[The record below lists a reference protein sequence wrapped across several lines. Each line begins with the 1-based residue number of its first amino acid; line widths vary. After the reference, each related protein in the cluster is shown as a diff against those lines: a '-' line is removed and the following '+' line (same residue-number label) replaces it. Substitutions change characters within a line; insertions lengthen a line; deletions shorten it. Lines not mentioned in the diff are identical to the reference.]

1 MPSTAPASRR
11 MVAGLAIAC
20 TLVLAAAMAG
30 CGRTARGGPDGD
42 RSVRIGFIGPLS
54 GPQKDFGLG
63 ARNAVELAIN
73 QANQRAVVHGWRIE
87 LVAIDDEADPE
98 TGRKAAVT
106 LAADPLVI
114 GVVGTINSGVAKLT
128 APMLGT
134 RSIVQISPCNT
145 DPTLTLGP
153 YPLDAPKRVF
163 PNFFRIVVSS
173 LGQGR
178 FSADYARDKLHFSS
192 AATVNDQKGYG
203 QGLVTVFERQFRNR
217 GGRITSSNSIQVGQR
232 DFGELVARVVA
243 ERPDLVYYGGEY
255 PEAAP
260 LAAQLH
266 KHGFAGPLIGG
277 DGLYSDDF
285 ISSAGGPVD
294 GSLATSIGAPVAK
307 LASAR
312 QFVADYGGAGFG
324 DQGFSAFGAQA
335 YDSANI
341 LIQAL
346 AKVLP
351 KADDVA
357 SSRRAVVDAVGR
369 TADFQGVTG
378 KHTFDQFGDTLN
390 TTLTMY
396 KVRGGAWADVFI
408 GAVGQQ

>member
-1 MPSTAPASRR
+1 VSTPSRR
-11 MVAGLAIAC
+11 PRPLAL
-20 TLVLAAAMAG
+20 LVLVAALALAG
-30 CGRTARGGPDGD
+30 CGRAAGGGPDGD
-42 RSVRIGFIGPLS
+42 RTARIGFIGPLS

-63 ARNAVELAIN
+63 ARNAVELAIR
-73 QANQRAVVHGWRIE
+73 QANQRAAVAGWRLE
-87 LVAIDDEADPE
+87 LAAMDDKADPE
-98 TGRKAAVT
+98 TGRRAAVA

-128 APMLGT
+128 VPVLGA
-134 RSIVQISPCNT
+134 RSIVQVSPCNT

-178 FSADYARDKLHFSS
+178 FSADYARDELHFRS
-192 AATVNDQKGYG
+192 AATVNDAKGYG

-217 GGRITSSNSIQVGQR
+217 DGRITSSNSIEVGQR
-232 DFGELVARVVA
+232 DFGQLVARIVA
-243 ERPDLVYYGGEY
+243 ERPDFVYYGGEY

-260 LAAQLH
+260 LAAQLR
-266 KHGFAGPLIGG
+266 KHGFDGPLIGG

-285 ISSAGGPVD
+285 IASAGGTVD

-312 QFVADYGGAGFG
+312 QFVADYGAAGFG

-341 LIQAL
+341 LIAGL

-351 KADDVA
+351 KADEVA
-357 SSRRAVVDAVGR
+357 SARPAVVDAVGR
-369 TADFQGVTG
+369 TADFHGVTG
-378 KHTFDQFGDTLN
+378 EHTFDQFGDTLN

-396 KVRGGAWADVFI
+396 KVEGGAWGDVFI
-408 GAVGQQ
+408 GPVGQ